1 MILIVVVPILLVLLV
16 IRSARVRSQEKQ
28 QLLNEQA
35 QGILGSGF
43 GGNTSGPCFVGP
55 FFFPFLPAFG
65 AVRVAIRVF
74 CVLVVSSGICRTVW
88 SFGARQNS
96 KKRNKKSKT
105 SGDIRN
111 FCFLACRLSRPVSI
125 ISCAPALGAW
135 GACLAKVLPIC
146 RGSHGHGGGVMS
158 FLEKREGEK

>member
-43 GGNTSGPCFVGP
+43 GGTAGPCLVGP
-55 FFFPFLPAFG
+55 IFFSFLPAFG

-74 CVLVVSSGICRTVW
+74 CVLVVS
-88 SFGARQNS
+88 FGV
-96 KKRNKKSKT
+96 
-105 SGDIRN
+105 
-111 FCFLACRLSRPVSI
+111 C
-125 ISCAPALGAW
+125 
-135 GACLAKVLPIC
+135 
-146 RGSHGHGGGVMS
+146 
-158 FLEKREGEK
+158 

>member
-43 GGNTSGPCFVGP
+43 GGTTAGPCFVGP

-74 CVLVVSSGICRTVW
+74 CVLVV
-88 SFGARQNS
+88 
-96 KKRNKKSKT
+96 KKYLGRSNQ
-105 SGDIRN
+105 
-111 FCFLACRLSRPVSI
+111 VS
-125 ISCAPALGAW
+125 SCASQRTP
-135 GACLAKVLPIC
+135 
-146 RGSHGHGGGVMS
+146 
-158 FLEKREGEK
+158 

>member
-1 MILIVVVPILLVLLV
+1 MILIVVVPILLMSLLV

-43 GGNTSGPCFVGP
+43 GGTTAGPCFVGP

-74 CVLVVSSGICRTVW
+74 CALVVIFWHLPGRLGFW
-88 SFGARQNS
+88 GEAKFQKAKQ
-96 KKRNKKSKT
+96 KRL
-105 SGDIRN
+105 I
-111 FCFLACRLSRPVSI
+111 
-125 ISCAPALGAW
+125 
-135 GACLAKVLPIC
+135 
-146 RGSHGHGGGVMS
+146 
-158 FLEKREGEK
+158 